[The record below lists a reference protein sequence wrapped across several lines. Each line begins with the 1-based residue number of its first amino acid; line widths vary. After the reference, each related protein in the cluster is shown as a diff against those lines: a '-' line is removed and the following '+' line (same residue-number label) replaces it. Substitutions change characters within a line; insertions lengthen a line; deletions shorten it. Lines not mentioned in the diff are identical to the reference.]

1 MAFEQLYYEILNEH
15 APLKQTVVRGKP
27 GTIYDGTMVQGNK
40 VPKQIMVAIYERSDE
55 RKLWSLQNS
64 THYTVFIRLTALG
77 AY

>member
-55 RKLWSLQNS
+55 RKL
-64 THYTVFIRLTALG
+64 
-77 AY
+77 

>member
-1 MAFEQLYYEILNEH
+1 MAPFSIVDVFDEVDDKLYALNGLEQLYYEILNEH

-55 RKLWSLQNS
+55 RKS
-64 THYTVFIRLTALG
+64 
-77 AY
+77 

>member
-27 GTIYDGTMVQGNK
+27 GAIYDGTMVQGNK

-55 RKLWSLQNS
+55 RKS
-64 THYTVFIRLTALG
+64 
-77 AY
+77 